1 MSSAIVIRLF
11 GLVGGPAPGDA
22 SLMRSFA
29 RCPRDRLVRAIAWY
43 AWECRRGLPPTMHL
57 TGLRLL
63 IRGWDDFYMT
73 TALPS
78 GAEPVSIETP
88 IQHRAL
94 VTRHGRAGRG
104 WQKERLSTAG
114 PVRPEVELAACWLS
128 SVAGCIVHEDC
139 AANPAL
145 GAACASAG
153 GLPAERGLP

>member
-11 GLVGGPAPGDA
+11 GLVGGPAPGDT
-22 SLMRSFA
+22 SLMRSLA

-43 AWECRRGLPPTMHL
+43 AWERRGLPQAMHL

-88 IQHRAL
+88 ITHRAL

-104 WQKERLSTAG
+104 WQKARISTVG
-114 PVRPEVELAACWLS
+114 EIRPEVELATRWLA
-128 SVAGCIVHEDC
+128 SVAGCIVHDDC
-139 AANPAL
+139 AANPEL
-145 GAACASAG
+145 GAACALADRE
-153 GLPAERGLP
+153 LA